1 MYPYTKSI
9 FMVQNIDTIVIINSY
24 TKSMLQNIDYI
35 VLYIELFMK

>member
-1 MYPYTKSI
+1 
-9 FMVQNIDTIVIINSY
+9 MVQNIDTIVIINSY